1 VAAVTGAGSASAAV
15 IGADNTYVYYDVT
28 TTDYPN
34 FVHAYAA
41 SATGTI
47 NSGAEIDGVDAFF
60 TFAGVI
66 GTSLFGNERQFCS
79 DCMEMCT
86 IIPIGA
92 GSCRGAGV
100 DPDTPGTGLG
110 SGALVAFKNSSQS
123 YFVAYSET
131 YLGNSPSITWYHAN
145 NSSLAQ
151 TFSDSITASSWS
163 YFSPFAYNSAV
174 YWIRVLYDASNA
186 VTQAILYSV
195 NADSPGAKTALSAN
209 LGVDTYRIIDANA
222 YSVLLTSQP
231 LSGSLYRVALPGS
244 ATAVPPL
251 LASPGSAYVTG
262 ATEDATGVYWL
273 QSDGNLYRCT
283 PPGCADKK
291 TLATGQTPVGDL
303 YQNDAAIFWSNNGVI
318 MRLAK
323 GGL

>member
-28 TTDYPN
+28 TPDYPN
-34 FVHAYAA
+34 YVHAYAA

-47 NSGAEIDGVDAFF
+47 NSGAWIDGVNAFF

-66 GTSLFGNERQFCS
+66 GTSLFGREREFCS

-86 IIPIGA
+86 ITPVGA
-92 GSCRGAGV
+92 GSCNGF

-110 SGALVAFKNSSQS
+110 SGALVAFKNSSQP
-123 YFVAYSET
+123 YFATDSEN
-131 YLGNSPSITWYHAN
+131 YLGNTRAITWYHAN
-145 NSSLAQ
+145 NSTLAQ
-151 TFSDSITASSWS
+151 TFSESVTASSWGYS
-163 YFSPFAYNSAV
+163 TMFAYGSVV

-186 VTQAILYSV
+186 VTQAILYSAS
-195 NADSPGAKTALSAN
+195 ADRPGAKTTLSAN
-209 LGVDTYRIIDANA
+209 MGVNTYRIFDANA
-222 YSVLLTSQP
+222 LSVLLTGP
-231 LSGSLYRVALPGS
+231 YGAGEGLYRVVPPGNPGAL
-244 ATAVPPL
+244 PPL
-251 LASPGSAYVTG
+251 LVNVGTASVTG

-273 QSDGNLYRCT
+273 QSDDGKLYRCT

-291 TLATGQTPVGDL
+291 ALATGQTPVGDL

-323 GGL
+323 

>member
-1 VAAVTGAGSASAAV
+1 VQ
-15 IGADNTYVYYDVT
+15 
-28 TTDYPN
+28 
-34 FVHAYAA
+34 AYAA

-47 NSGAEIDGVDAFF
+47 NSGARIDGVDAFF

-66 GTSLFGNERQFCS
+66 GTSLFGSEQQFCS
-79 DCMEMCT
+79 DCMSMCT
-86 IIPIGA
+86 ITPIGA
-92 GSCRGAGV
+92 GSCNGL
-100 DPDTPGTGLG
+100 DPSTPGTGLG
-110 SGALVAFKNSSQS
+110 SGALVTFKNSSQP
-123 YFVAYSET
+123 YFAAYSET
-131 YLGNSPSITWYHAN
+131 YLGNTVAITWYHAN
-145 NSSLAQ
+145 NSTLAQ
-151 TFSDSITASSWS
+151 TFSESITASRWGYSTI
-163 YFSPFAYNSAV
+163 FAYGSAV